1 MEDTQ
6 TKGLFEV
13 MFTYKK
19 ETDNCICLAAVSKD
33 SKVFGSLY
41 IRKED
46 FLAGCTDAF
55 VTVQLKED

>member
-13 MFTYKK
+13 KFTYKK
-19 ETDNCICLAAVSKD
+19 ETDNCICLAAASKD
-33 SKVFGSLY
+33 EKVFGSLY

-46 FLAGCTDAF
+46 FPAGCTDAYI
-55 VTVQLKED
+55 TVQLKED